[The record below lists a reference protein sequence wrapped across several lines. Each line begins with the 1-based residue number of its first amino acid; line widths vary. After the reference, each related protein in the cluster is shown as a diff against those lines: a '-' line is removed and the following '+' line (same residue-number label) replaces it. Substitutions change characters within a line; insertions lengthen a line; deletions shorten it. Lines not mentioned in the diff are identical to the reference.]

1 FQVATT
7 KAKRA
12 FTDLRRDAPPSE
24 APIPSSLPTSPPTP
38 PQPSHGWGY
47 PWLLKASP
55 KTSHSEELS
64 RRVAELSKEPQKFLM
79 VGVSDDRAEHYV
91 NLESALLSAP
101 AILEADDH
109 LSRIFSEFVPRL
121 VSEREFWKRYFY
133 VVAKVELEL
142 EHEEDWGAADPS
154 PLGSPASVGSHG
166 RLFSLPMWHPKERD
180 MNGSTCSTTTSVC
193 SFGGNVDPP
202 NIPSSVLLRNLAQ
215 AVSYSAPFATLKDL
229 VAHNGKWPGTALAQ
243 AVGAGIGRAF
253 SLSSISNVNDIDT
266 TDDMIQRLLSSGEE
280 AAFDCSCDT
289 FSGSSSGGSG
299 TSNGK
304 PPQEKPSDAAPLAAT
319 ALVHSVHG
327 AYPDSFVA
335 QVAALMAELPSEKD
349 MAQLWLALVE
359 QLRVRWKQGVP
370 VPHVAAGRHGPDLRL
385 CEVMQHLQLLNC
397 CIARQRRRKTIG
409 FACKLPGSAAAGT
422 GPGGGVVGRGGSRKI
437 RESLSEGA
445 AGFAVAAGA
454 AGVGRPSSSNV
465 RAVLSEG
472 ADCGSDMAAAST
484 DGSEPCD
491 ASKGAVAAGRSARD
505 VCLGGAEEQSR
516 AEETLEAQ
524 WADTETLNRSSE
536 ATCTVPEAGGN
547 AGMESCDRIMNSSE
561 EPPFYTAARGGAGGA
576 GDDSC
581 GADDDLAAGPCW
593 NRDCPGQHLF
603 LCDTC
608 SLPCGNHPPVEHTGQ
623 VSPGAAPGAAAA
635 EYHLDA
641 CYARVQSGRRVLRRG
656 VKEQSKSLRLL
667 ETGEPLCIPVT
678 QDGPLMTES
687 SVRESEELIMR
698 TKSFGTGHKQLF
710 SDMQSFKAAN
720 PGCVLEDFVRWYSPP
735 DWSPLPQSPSV
746 HSPSPHTPSAK
757 PPTVQT
763 PTLDSASLPSPTSH
777 TRELA
782 SEAKTPCAATC
793 AASCAAT
800 CAASCAATCAASCA
814 ATCAASCAATCA
826 ASCAATCAASCAATC
841 AASCAATCA
850 ASCAAT
856 CAASCA
862 ATCAASCA
870 ATCAASCAATCAASC
885 AATCAASCAATCAA
899 SCAAT
904 CAASCAATCAAS
916 CAATCAAS
924 CAATCA
930 ASCAATC
937 AASCAATCAA
947 SCAATCAASCAAT
960 CAASCAATC
969 AASCAAT
976 CAASCAATCAASCA
990 ATCAAS
996 CAATCA
1002 ASCAATC
1009 AASCAA
1015 TCAAS
1020 CAATCAAS
1028 CAATCAAS
1036 CAATCAASCAASH
1049 GREKLGQAAGSAA
1062 GGRIDSTPKKTGYLS
1077 VRMKAS
1083 DNLWQQL
1090 WNRARPLPIALQPPL
1105 VDYDY
1110 AAEKS
1115 LTWLESIPPS
1125 HLFAEL
1131 FTALVVAGFSAAA
1144 SAYHTPPTT
1153 SSSSSLPARR
1163 QDGWVRVNGSDVAA
1177 AAAWK
1182 QDGEEEEEGEGE
1194 GEGEGEEEGEEEG
1207 EGEACVQATAN
1218 GHIRAR
1224 VAECCRYVAGAC
1236 TRGMSDDKIT
1246 NVCLVYEMMEDI
1258 VVGPQAKAQL
1268 PRANTSASQD
1278 AQPVST
1284 LKPSLLQQ
1292 WQQWHS
1298 KPSAKPHDN
1307 HQYPP
1312 GDAHPIDPLPENA
1325 LLSNPQPND
1334 RHDNDTHQNDKE
1346 DDNHACSDSE
1356 PYDTRSLS
1364 DASCGTGGFSPEPST
1379 SPRIHPPANTP
1390 ARRFS
1395 ILGAGSSFPSFPTAS
1410 FPTSPMFGSID
1421 LSSLHQYNQQQQPP
1435 QQQQQQQQQTI
1446 QQVVEEG
1453 SADLRFLPH
1462 PLRQAATV
1470 AVSGMPASQQL

>member
-1 FQVATT
+1 
-7 KAKRA
+7 
-12 FTDLRRDAPPSE
+12 
-24 APIPSSLPTSPPTP
+24 
-38 PQPSHGWGY
+38 
-47 PWLLKASP
+47 
-55 KTSHSEELS
+55 
-64 RRVAELSKEPQKFLM
+64 M

-253 SLSSISNVNDIDT
+253 SLSSISNV
-266 TDDMIQRLLSSGEE
+266 
-280 AAFDCSCDT
+280 
-289 FSGSSSGGSG
+289 
-299 TSNGK
+299 
-304 PPQEKPSDAAPLAAT
+304 
-319 ALVHSVHG
+319 
-327 AYPDSFVA
+327 
-335 QVAALMAELPSEKD
+335 AALMAELPSEKD

-359 QLRVRWKQGVP
+359 QVSCWNHSGLRQTRGAALVHSVHGSYLDSFVAQVAAFMAELLSEKGMAQLWLALVEQVSCWVHPVDALGAGGWAAGDPVSAALMAELPSEKDMAQLWLALVEQVSCPVHSTSPLVERVSCWNHSGLRSEQLWLAQLWLASVEQLRARWKQGVPVPHVGAGRGGPDLRLCELRVRWKQGVP

-422 GPGGGVVGRGGSRKI
+422 GAGGGVVGRGGSRKI

-445 AGFAVAAGA
+445 AGFAVTAGA

-472 ADCGSDMAAAST
+472 ADCGSDMSAAST

-547 AGMESCDRIMNSSE
+547 AGMESCDCIMNSSE

-698 TKSFGTGHKQLF
+698 TKSHLSCRASSSSPFLPFIQPF
-710 SDMQSFKAAN
+710 SLSPLSFSPSLSFIHPVSPPQAAN

-793 AASCAAT
+793 AASCAA
-800 CAASCAATCAASCA
+800 
-814 ATCAASCAATCA
+814 
-826 ASCAATCAASCAATC
+826 
-841 AASCAATCA
+841 
-850 ASCAAT
+850 
-856 CAASCA
+856 
-862 ATCAASCA
+862 
-870 ATCAASCAATCAASC
+870 
-885 AATCAASCAATCAA
+885 
-899 SCAAT
+899 
-904 CAASCAATCAAS
+904 
-916 CAATCAAS
+916 
-924 CAATCA
+924 
-930 ASCAATC
+930 
-937 AASCAATCAA
+937 
-947 SCAATCAASCAAT
+947 
-960 CAASCAATC
+960 
-969 AASCAAT
+969 
-976 CAASCAATCAASCA
+976 
-990 ATCAAS
+990 
-996 CAATCA
+996 
-1002 ASCAATC
+1002 
-1009 AASCAA
+1009 
-1015 TCAAS
+1015 
-1020 CAATCAAS
+1020 
-1028 CAATCAAS
+1028 
-1036 CAATCAASCAASH
+1036 SH
-1049 GREKLGQAAGSAA
+1049 GREKVGQAAGSAA

-1110 AAEKS
+1110 AACSSVFPFFSPSPLLHSAREKS

-1435 QQQQQQQQQTI
+1435 QQQQQQQQTI
-1446 QQVVEEG
+1446 QQQQQVVEEG
-1453 SADLRFLPH
+1453 SAGQKDAVEPVTAQLSASSSFVNRVAMWAGLGAAGSGRG
-1462 PLRQAATV
+1462 LGGEQASAQEQQQVQEQQVQEQQLQKQQEEESLVITVSANGGLEAAAAAAAAAAADADASATAATTATTATAATAV
-1470 AVSGMPASQQL
+1470 DGAAADAPSLPVLEESEGGENAGKDAKEEFTDNDDGEDVKPNRPLTAPAAVSFRGFRKVDMTRKLL